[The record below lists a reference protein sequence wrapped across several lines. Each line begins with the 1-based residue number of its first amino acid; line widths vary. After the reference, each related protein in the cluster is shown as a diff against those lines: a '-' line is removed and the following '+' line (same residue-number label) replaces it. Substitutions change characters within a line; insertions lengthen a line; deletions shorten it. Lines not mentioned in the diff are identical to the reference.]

1 MKTYR
6 VALKEAKNNLIKH
19 QKSEQLGLLYLL
31 ELCNLYANDLYMQYD
46 EEMSEELYQTYQ
58 HGIERLINHE
68 PLQHILGY
76 ETFCGYRFEVSD
88 KVLIPRP
95 ETEEL
100 VANVLGEIDEM
111 FNDTNLTLIDVGTG
125 SGAIAISLKKEEPNL
140 TVYASDISSDA
151 LEVAKRNAK
160 NNDADVTFMQGDMLE
175 PFIQAGIKVDVLVS
189 NPPYI
194 PSNEVLETTVVD
206 FEPHVA
212 LFGGNDGL
220 FFYRLIFERAHLLL
234 KEKAILAFEMGWDQ
248 RETIT
253 ALAKNYFTNAD
264 MEVLKDLN
272 GNDRMFII
280 RLK

>member
-58 HGIERLINHE
+58 QGIERLINHE

-140 TVYASDISSDA
+140 TVYASDISADA